1 MTEKEL
7 QLILTAI
14 FRRPARIER
23 PVALTAK
30 FSAKFSAKFDEIL
43 RHEGVSEG
51 VNGAVNEPITE
62 GIKMIDGRYVLTE
75 KVKKMFENSTR

>member
-14 FRRPARIER
+14 FRRAARIER
-23 PVALTAK
+23 PVALTEK
-30 FSAKFSAKFDEIL
+30 FTEKFDEIL

-51 VNGAVNEPITE
+51 VNDAVNDTINEPNRKRKE
-62 GIKMIDGRYVLTE
+62 DD
-75 KVKKMFENSTR
+75 

>member
-14 FRRPARIER
+14 FRRAARIEG
-23 PVALTAK
+23 PVALTEK
-30 FSAKFSAKFDEIL
+30 FSAKFSVKFDEIL

-51 VNGAVNEPITE
+51 VNDAVNDTINEPNRKRKEDGSGAVRE
-62 GIKMIDGRYVLTE
+62 
-75 KVKKMFENSTR
+75 